1 MNALELHGVS
11 KSFGRTLVVDGAGFS
26 VAEQSITA
34 IVGPSGGGKTTIL
47 RMVAGFEVPDAGEI
61 LVAGTLVAGAG
72 VFVPPERR
80 RIGFVPQE
88 GALFPHLSVARNVG
102 FGLPRGAESRRRVEE
117 CLELVGLPDLGNRRP
132 HQLSGGQQQRVA
144 LARALAPRPQLVV
157 MDEPFSALDAA
168 LRPEICADVVAA
180 LRAAGATAV
189 IVTHDRDEALAVAD
203 QMVVV
208 MDGRVVQAG
217 APVELYRAPA
227 SPEVQGFLGAV
238 EILSGTVA
246 GDTVVTERGVFP
258 LGGRTAVGDTAEVLI
273 RPGQVSVFPHR

>member
-1 MNALELHGVS
+1 MNALELHEVS
-11 KSFGRTLVVDGAGFS
+11 KSFGRTRVVEHAGFS
-26 VAEQSITA
+26 VAERSIAA
-34 IVGPSGGGKTTIL
+34 IVGPSGSGKTTIL

-61 LVAGTLVAGAG
+61 RLVGALVAGAG

-102 FGLPRGAESRRRVEE
+102 FGLPRGAVSRRRVDE
-117 CLELVGLPDLGNRRP
+117 CLELVGLPGFGSRRP

-168 LRPEICADVVAA
+168 LRPAICADVVAA
-180 LRAAGATAV
+180 LRADGATAV

-203 QMVVV
+203 QLIVV
-208 MDGRVVQAG
+208 MDGHVVQAG
-217 APVELYRAPA
+217 DPVQLHRAPA
-227 SPEVQGFLGAV
+227 NAEVQGFLGAV
-238 EILSGTVA
+238 EILTGTVA
-246 GDTVVTERGVFP
+246 GDTVVTDRGVFP
-258 LGGRTAVGDTAEVLI
+258 LGSRAAVGDTAEVLI